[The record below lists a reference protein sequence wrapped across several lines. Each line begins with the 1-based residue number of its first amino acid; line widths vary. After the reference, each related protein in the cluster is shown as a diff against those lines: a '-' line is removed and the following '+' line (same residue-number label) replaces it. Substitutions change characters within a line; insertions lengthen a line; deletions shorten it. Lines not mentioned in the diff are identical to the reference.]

1 MQSEKK
7 IIEKLFNNK
16 ILLGILL
23 LALCGPYMLTRD
35 MEETKHIYEFVT
47 TIASWAVIFLYAR
60 YGKITIPA
68 VWLFVFLGWS
78 FVTTFFLS
86 GNTLSFY
93 QIFLPV
99 AAMSLLI
106 ELAIIHKGYTLLDAV
121 AVFRIYL
128 YANFLLVILFRQGV
142 SGPERWLLG
151 YRNMQSWTILPVLTL
166 LMIRALWKFGK
177 IDKLTVLDVIIGMI
191 TLVIVKSATSWVG
204 AFVYLVMLCISF
216 FCYKK
221 KKPMPKII
229 NLFDGLAASILFFV
243 GIVLLKLQHVF
254 EPLIVNILHKD
265 ISFTGR
271 TVVWDMAVDFIKT
284 HWFAGAGYLKRAE
297 YVNLFK
303 NDGYNYPHPHN
314 YVLSLLMQGGV
325 VLLAIVI
332 IGFVIAGI
340 KLWKERCSLISNLL
354 LTLLLS
360 LVIMGFT
367 EALSMYMCSLMYPM
381 LILAMHVEKLK
392 NVERR
397 GNDHN
402 MQDACRENNETIK

>member
-1 MQSEKK
+1 MQNEKK
-7 IIEKLFNNK
+7 NIEKLFNNK
-16 ILLGILL
+16 IFLGILL

-93 QIFLPV
+93 QVFLPV

-128 YANFLLVILFRQGV
+128 YVNFFLVILFRQCV

-177 IDKLTVLDVIIGMI
+177 IDKLTLLDVVVGMI
-191 TLVIVKSATSWVG
+191 TLVIVRSATSWVG
-204 AFVYLVMLCISF
+204 AFVYLVMAVITF
-216 FCYKK
+216 VCYRM
-221 KKPMPKII
+221 KKPMPRII
-229 NLFDGLAASILFFV
+229 NLFDGLAATFLFFV
-243 GIVLLKLQHVF
+243 GIVLFKLQHVF

-271 TVVWDMAVDFIKT
+271 TVVWDMALQYIRE
-284 HWFAGAGYLKRAE
+284 HWLVGGGYLKRAE
-297 YVNLFK
+297 YIKLFP
-303 NDGYNYPHPHN
+303 DEVFQYPHPHN
-314 YVLSLLMQGGV
+314 YFLSLLMQGGI
-325 VLLAIVI
+325 VLFGIVI
-332 IGFVIAGI
+332 VGFVISGI
-340 KLWKERCSLISNLL
+340 RLWKNRDCLAANLL
-354 LTLLLS
+354 LAFLLS
-360 LVIMGFT
+360 MLVMGFT
-367 EALSMYMCSLMYPM
+367 EALSIYMCPLMYPM
-381 LILAMHVEKLK
+381 LVLSMHAEELR
-392 NVERR
+392 NIFTISEGRR
-397 GNDHN
+397 K
-402 MQDACRENNETIK
+402 R